1 MIVVFGFCFGGWDAS
16 EAVHEALLVV
26 PGYVVG
32 GEVFDVAEGV
42 QGAIAKRRI
51 GPDALVL
58 VEPDRGLGQR
68 IVVGVANAADR
79 RSETRKAQCFAESH
93 TGVLTR
99 FKRWMQHLDMEVFSM
114 GRPPGW
120 AAALTGRAV
129 MRSPGR
135 PPVRRDLERAF
146 WGKIAEGLTS
156 EDAAMACG
164 VSGPVGSR
172 WFRHAGGMPPIEL
185 SPVSGRY
192 LCFSEREQ
200 IAVMRAEGVSM
211 RMIADRLG
219 RSPSTISRELRRNA
233 ATRNG
238 KLEYRASTA
247 QWKADLAARRPKPA
261 KLAVHSPASRVCAGQ
276 AVRGGP

>member
-1 MIVVFGFCFGGWDAS
+1 
-16 EAVHEALLVV
+16 
-26 PGYVVG
+26 
-32 GEVFDVAEGV
+32 
-42 QGAIAKRRI
+42 
-51 GPDALVL
+51 
-58 VEPDRGLGQR
+58 
-68 IVVGVANAADR
+68 
-79 RSETRKAQCFAESH
+79 
-93 TGVLTR
+93 
-99 FKRWMQHLDMEVFSM
+99 M

-164 VSGPVGSR
+164 VSGPVKSR

-211 RMIADRLG
+211 RRVADRLG

-261 KLAVHSPASRVCAGQ
+261 KLAEHSRLREYVQDKLSGVIRDCDGNV
-276 AVRGGP
+276 V